1 MHLDLLDIFLLYFNM
16 KLSTNLLVC
25 IYFWDCLTKHRFNC
39 YTFVITKYLI
49 ASLNWYQTNERFI
62 SNWWSFIQCLLKYN
76 ILKICSRQSKIEFL
90 LAVSLLALYCGYNEA
105 KDTKPILEEFRKDY
119 SSITKACKAVGFVR
133 DNCSTRGISL
143 DFFTFLFLLRH

>member
-1 MHLDLLDIFLLYFNM
+1 MLYICYHQISDRISHLISN
-16 KLSTNLLVC
+16 K
-25 IYFWDCLTKHRFNC
+25 K
-39 YTFVITKYLI
+39 
-49 ASLNWYQTNERFI
+49 RFI
-62 SNWWSFIQCLLKYN
+62 QNWWSFIQCLLKYN

-143 DFFTFLFLLRH
+143 DFFTFPILFKTPYYI

>member
-1 MHLDLLDIFLLYFNM
+1 MLY
-16 KLSTNLLVC
+16 
-25 IYFWDCLTKHRFNC
+25 IC
-39 YTFVITKYLI
+39 YYQISDRISQLI
-49 ASLNWYQTNERFI
+49 LKKERFI
-62 SNWWSFIQCLLKYN
+62 SNWWSFLQCLLKYN
-76 ILKICSRQSKIEFL
+76 ILKICSRQGKIEFL

-143 DFFTFLFLLRH
+143 DFFTFLFFFNISYVIKSSFFSCLSK